1 MVDGEKPGVD
11 MGYFLCRIVKYVRQ
25 VKKSV
30 IFLYSTV
37 LTATAARRVPFS
49 LQTPLHG
56 NSTSVHS
63 RLPHQCNGITE
74 NIMPLPTRPLCCFRH
89 YRP

>member
-1 MVDGEKPGVD
+1 MVDGEKPSVD

-25 VKKSV
+25 IKKSV

-49 LQTPLHG
+49 LYVTLRGMINVLIVLEVLMAVVQ
-56 NSTSVHS
+56 
-63 RLPHQCNGITE
+63 GI
-74 NIMPLPTRPLCCFRH
+74 
-89 YRP
+89 